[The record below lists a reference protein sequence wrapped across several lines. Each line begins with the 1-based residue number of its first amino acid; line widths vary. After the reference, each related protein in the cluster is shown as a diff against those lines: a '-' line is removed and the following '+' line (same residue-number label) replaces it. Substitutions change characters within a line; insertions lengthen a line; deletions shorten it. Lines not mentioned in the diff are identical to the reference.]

1 MFRYKTV
8 ISALLI
14 SSSLIFS
21 MHCFAFDL
29 PKEFTAI
36 GKQHFSQDALFNIKG
51 SADNGES
58 NGQSKTIKA
67 ALLSQYSNWKGTRYH
82 WGGTTHSGV
91 DCSALM
97 QHLFSDSLHQSLPR
111 TTFEQI
117 KNGKKVSKH
126 NLKPGDLVFFKT
138 TPGDRHVGVYIGDDQ
153 FIHAS
158 RIEGVTISS
167 LDNQYWVD
175 HYETA
180 RRLELTT

>member
-1 MFRYKTV
+1 MFRFKTF

-14 SSSLIFS
+14 SSPLLVS
-21 MHCFAFDL
+21 MNSFAFDL
-29 PKEFTAI
+29 PSEFRAI
-36 GKQHFSQDALFNIKG
+36 GNHQFADNELFNIKE
-51 SADNGES
+51 SAVYDGNTGR
-58 NGQSKTIKA
+58 SKNIKS
-67 ALLSQYSNWKGTRYH
+67 ALLSEYSNWKGTQYH
-82 WGGTTHSGV
+82 WGGTTHQGV

-97 QHLFSDSLHQSLPR
+97 QHIFNDSLHKKLPR

-117 KNGKKVSKH
+117 RNGRAVSKN

-138 TPGDRHVGVYIGDDQ
+138 TPGDRHVGVYIGEDQ

-158 RIEGVTISS
+158 KIEGVTISS

-180 RRLELTT
+180 RRLELTA